1 MQTRDQ
7 TYAADVYKKVT
18 EVKKNAEEVDRN
30 RYGAMAH
37 QLPILIRAAGL
48 AQALAFLESRD
59 TKGHKQLLID
69 LTATVGKPAGTLTA
83 SARGAEMSEY
93 MNLTR
98 QIMTALLWYK
108 RFAQSILDIKVSDAG
123 RDVNQLL
130 PVAQNQPI
138 LDVKPS
144 AMEDQK
150 R

>member
-7 TYAADVYKKVT
+7 IYAVDVYKKVSA
-18 EVKKNAEEVDRN
+18 VKINVEEADRN

-37 QLPILIRAAGL
+37 QLPILIRSAGL

-69 LTATVGKPAGTLTA
+69 LAATVGQPGTLLQR
-83 SARGAEMSEY
+83 AREGSIDEY

-98 QIMTALLWYK
+98 QVMAALLWYK
-108 RFAQSILDIKVSDAG
+108 RFAQSVLDIKVSDVA
-123 RDVNQLL
+123 RDVSQLS
-130 PVAQNQPI
+130 PSVQ
-138 LDVKPS
+138 DVKAS
-144 AMEDQK
+144 DTEGEK

>member
-7 TYAADVYKKVT
+7 KYAAYVYKKVSA
-18 EVKKNAEEVDRN
+18 VKKSAEEADRN

-37 QLPILIRAAGL
+37 QLPILIRSAGL

-69 LTATVGKPAGTLTA
+69 LAATVDQPGTLLQR
-83 SARGAEMSEY
+83 AREAPISEY

-98 QIMTALLWYK
+98 QVMAALLWYK
-108 RFAQSILDIKVSDAG
+108 RFAQSILDIKVSD
-123 RDVNQLL
+123 
-130 PVAQNQPI
+130 VAKDANQPSSSV
-138 LDVKPS
+138 LDVEAS
-144 AMEDQK
+144 DTEGEK